1 MALWKELLDFI
12 HWMLKRFPA
21 KIATTEVM
29 EMAAREN
36 KFEVVLFLHSQ
47 GTERLREDTIESLIG
62 RRLQRTRPTML
73 LNHLM
78 FWMMMTEGAI
88 CLVLSLPFGQWVSHA
103 VISFL
108 MKHLGGKDSPANMVA
123 TVVLA
128 IVSLLF
134 ISDVTT
140 VYKHHSSDEVLS
152 DGMRIRLLTA
162 QRDMYITG
170 FCLFLFLLLRLVYIA
185 LATNLRLEKSL
196 GAMKKQAEGA
206 AAGYKS
212 LLAENES
219 FKQQT
224 AKLHQLLEAEE
235 DDGDKKKKLDVLAK
249 LVQENADLEA
259 KVKASAEQLKK
270 AEGQVAAV
278 TKQAEGQSSAF
289 MKLMDEKSEADKQ
302 LETAKAQDEELKR
315 QRELIAKLT
324 EERDSLKTQIQDYD
338 FMFAEAKKKAE

>member
-1 MALWKELLDFI
+1 M
-12 HWMLKRFPA
+12 
-21 KIATTEVM
+21 
-29 EMAAREN
+29 
-36 KFEVVLFLHSQ
+36 
-47 GTERLREDTIESLIG
+47 
-62 RRLQRTRPTML
+62 
-73 LNHLM
+73 
-78 FWMMMTEGAI
+78 
-88 CLVLSLPFGQWVSHA
+88 LSLPFGQWLSHA

-108 MKHLGGKDSPANMVA
+108 MKNLGGKDSPANMVA

-128 IVSLLF
+128 VVSLLF
-134 ISDVTT
+134 LSDVMT

-162 QRDMYITG
+162 QRDMYISG

-212 LLAENES
+212 LLEENES

-224 AKLHQLLEAEE
+224 DKLHELLESE
-235 DDGDKKKKLDVLAK
+235 DGDDKQKKLDVLTK
-249 LVQENADLEA
+249 LMKENAELTA
-259 KVKASAEQLKK
+259 NVAASADKLKK
-270 AEGQVAAV
+270 AENEVAAV

-289 MKLMDEKSEADKQ
+289 MKLMDEKNASEKQ
-302 LETAKAQDEELKR
+302 LELAKAQDEQLKQ
-315 QRELIAKLT
+315 QREQIAKLT
-324 EERDSLKTQIQDYD
+324 EERDALRSQIQDYD

>member
-1 MALWKELLDFI
+1 
-12 HWMLKRFPA
+12 
-21 KIATTEVM
+21 
-29 EMAAREN
+29 
-36 KFEVVLFLHSQ
+36 
-47 GTERLREDTIESLIG
+47 
-62 RRLQRTRPTML
+62 ML

-78 FWMMMTEGAI
+78 FWMMITEALI
-88 CLVLSLPFGQWVSHA
+88 CLVLSLPFGQWLSHA

-108 MKHLGGKDSPANMVA
+108 MKNLGGKDSPANTVA

-128 IVSLLF
+128 IVSILF
-134 ISDVTT
+134 LSDVST
-140 VYKHHSSDEVLS
+140 VYKHSSSDEVLS

-212 LLAENES
+212 LLAENET
-219 FKQQT
+219 FKKQT
-224 AKLHQLLEAEE
+224 EKLHELLGGEE
-235 DDGDKKKKLDVLAK
+235 GEEKKKKVDALAR
-249 LVQENADLEA
+249 LVQENADLEQ
-259 KVKASAEQLKK
+259 KVKASADKLKM
-270 AEGQVAAV
+270 AENEVAAV

-289 MKLMDEKSEADKQ
+289 MKLMDEKNESDKQ
-302 LETAKAQDEELKR
+302 LETAKAQDEEIKR
-315 QRELIAKLT
+315 QREQIAKLT
-324 EERDSLKTQIQDYD
+324 EERDALKTQIQDYD

>member
-1 MALWKELLDFI
+1 
-12 HWMLKRFPA
+12 
-21 KIATTEVM
+21 
-29 EMAAREN
+29 
-36 KFEVVLFLHSQ
+36 
-47 GTERLREDTIESLIG
+47 
-62 RRLQRTRPTML
+62 ML

-78 FWMMMTEGAI
+78 FWMMLTEGAI
-88 CLVLSLPFGQWVSHA
+88 CLVLSLPFGQWLSHA

-128 IVSLLF
+128 VVSLLF

-140 VYKHHSSDEVLS
+140 VYKHHSADEVLS

-224 AKLHQLLEAEE
+224 DKLHQLLEAE
-235 DDGDKKKKLDVLAK
+235 DGEDKKKKLDVLAR

-270 AEGQVAAV
+270 AEGQVAVV

-289 MKLMDEKSEADKQ
+289 MKLMDEKNESDKQ
-302 LETAKAQDEELKR
+302 LESAKAQEEELKR

>member
-1 MALWKELLDFI
+1 
-12 HWMLKRFPA
+12 
-21 KIATTEVM
+21 
-29 EMAAREN
+29 
-36 KFEVVLFLHSQ
+36 
-47 GTERLREDTIESLIG
+47 
-62 RRLQRTRPTML
+62 ML

-152 DGMRIRLLTA
+152 DGMRIRLLT
-162 QRDMYITG
+162 
-170 FCLFLFLLLRLVYIA
+170 
-185 LATNLRLEKSL
+185 
-196 GAMKKQAEGA
+196 GA
-206 AAGYKS
+206 ARHVHHGLLPVPVPAAAPRVHRAGHEP
-212 LLAENES
+212 AAGEE
-219 FKQQT
+219 FGR
-224 AKLHQLLEAEE
+224 HEEAGRGRRGRLQVAPGRERELQAADGQAAPAAGGRGGRRRQEE
-235 DDGDKKKKLDVLAK
+235 
-249 LVQENADLEA
+249 EA
-259 KVKASAEQLKK
+259 RRAGQARAGERRPGGQGQGSAEQLKK

-338 FMFAEAKKKAE
+338 FMFR

>member
-1 MALWKELLDFI
+1 
-12 HWMLKRFPA
+12 
-21 KIATTEVM
+21 
-29 EMAAREN
+29 
-36 KFEVVLFLHSQ
+36 
-47 GTERLREDTIESLIG
+47 
-62 RRLQRTRPTML
+62 ML
-73 LNHLM
+73 LNRLM
-78 FWMMMTEGAI
+78 FWMMVTEGVI
-88 CLVLSLPFGQWVSHA
+88 CLVLSLPFGQWLSHA

-108 MKHLGGKDSPANMVA
+108 MKHLSGKDSPANMVA

-128 IVSLLF
+128 VVSLLF

-224 AKLHQLLEAEE
+224 DKLHQLLEAE
-235 DDGDKKKKLDVLAK
+235 DGDDKKKKLDVLAR

-270 AEGQVAAV
+270 AEGQVAVV

-289 MKLMDEKSEADKQ
+289 MKLMDEKNESDKQ
-302 LETAKAQDEELKR
+302 LETAKTQEEELKR

-324 EERDSLKTQIQDYD
+324 EERDLLKTQIQDYD

>member
-1 MALWKELLDFI
+1 
-12 HWMLKRFPA
+12 
-21 KIATTEVM
+21 
-29 EMAAREN
+29 
-36 KFEVVLFLHSQ
+36 
-47 GTERLREDTIESLIG
+47 
-62 RRLQRTRPTML
+62 
-73 LNHLM
+73 M
-78 FWMMMTEGAI
+78 FWMMMTEAAI
-88 CLVLSLPFGQWVSHA
+88 CVVLSLPFGQWISHA

-108 MKHLGGKDSPANMVA
+108 MKNLGGKDSPANMVA

-128 IVSLLF
+128 VVSILF
-134 ISDVTT
+134 LSDVST

-212 LLAENES
+212 LLAENET
-219 FKQQT
+219 FKKQT
-224 AKLHQLLEAEE
+224 EKLHELLGDEE
-235 DDGDKKKKLDVLAK
+235 GEDKKKKVDALAR
-249 LVQENADLEA
+249 LVQENADLEL
-259 KVKASAEQLKK
+259 KVKASADQLKK
-270 AEGQVAAV
+270 AENEVAAV

-289 MKLMDEKSEADKQ
+289 MKLMDEKNESDKQ
-302 LETAKAQDEELKR
+302 LETAKAQEEEIKR
-315 QRELIAKLT
+315 QRDQIAKLT

-338 FMFAEAKKKAE
+338 FMFSEAKKKAE

>member
-1 MALWKELLDFI
+1 
-12 HWMLKRFPA
+12 
-21 KIATTEVM
+21 
-29 EMAAREN
+29 
-36 KFEVVLFLHSQ
+36 
-47 GTERLREDTIESLIG
+47 
-62 RRLQRTRPTML
+62 ML
-73 LNHLM
+73 LNHVM
-78 FWMMMTEGAI
+78 FWMMMTEAAI
-88 CLVLSLPFGQWVSHA
+88 CVVLSLPFGQWISHA

-108 MKHLGGKDSPANMVA
+108 MKNLGGKDSPANMVA

-128 IVSLLF
+128 VVSILF
-134 ISDVTT
+134 LSDVST

-212 LLAENES
+212 LLAENET
-219 FKQQT
+219 FKKQT
-224 AKLHQLLEAEE
+224 EKLHELLGDEE
-235 DDGDKKKKLDVLAK
+235 GQDKKKKVDALAR
-249 LVQENADLEA
+249 LVQENADLEL
-259 KVKASAEQLKK
+259 KVKASADQLKK
-270 AEGQVAAV
+270 AENEVAAV

-289 MKLMDEKSEADKQ
+289 MKLMDEKNESDKQ
-302 LETAKAQDEELKR
+302 LETAKAQEEEIKR
-315 QRELIAKLT
+315 QRDQIAKLT

-338 FMFAEAKKKAE
+338 FMFSEAKKKAE